1 MCSWVKLIAF
11 EIFIDDPHLEL
22 KGFCIFKHLSIHW
35 YELLLRPVGEIN
47 FDIKSETGS
56 EKLGVIA
63 EDMIW

>member
-22 KGFCIFKHLSIHW
+22 KGVLNFQTFVNTL
-35 YELLLRPVGEIN
+35 VGEIN